1 MQTTPHHLFCFKNS
15 SSFKK
20 LFTRCSQIS
29 LILFGVSNTGY
40 ANDSSSALT
49 TQNTT
54 STTNT
59 TAANQAAPT
68 SSPPAKKTDVSTEQ
82 HPEYD
87 GMLLGSMFGLR
98 PLMDQYG
105 LTLNAVDINDLFG
118 NTSGGYKQGPAY
130 WGVTT
135 LTLNWDPEKV
145 LGIKNGLF
153 NISALQIRG
162 RSLTVDNLG
171 DLNSVDNMDT
181 NRSTRLWELWYQQG
195 FFDNKLNVRIGKI
208 ALDSEFS
215 VSDYG
220 LLFMN
225 SSFGWSLINT
235 DDTYNTGVEYPFAA
249 PGIRFNFS
257 PNENWTDILAV
268 TNDNPSNVAFCNQSG
283 AFACD
288 SSPPKHLSGTHFNFT
303 TGVFVINEI
312 QYHLNPTSDDSK
324 SDNAKQGYPGNYKLG
339 TYFDS
344 AKFPDQR
351 YNAEGQLLAN
361 PDNAQ
366 TMGNHRHTWSVY
378 GIADQMIW
386 RSTKEKSHSVGV
398 FGTIQTSPGDRTSI
412 TLAGNAGIVYKGLF
426 NNENDSVGFAWG
438 FGTFGNRARQ
448 YDRDYRY
455 YVDSSHRVRKTENRI
470 ELVSHFDVTPWMQLT
485 PDFQYI
491 FNPGGGIN
499 LEDGFYKRVQNEA
512 VFALRSSVTF

>member
-15 SSFKK
+15 ASFKK

-40 ANDSSSALT
+40 ARDSALIS
-49 TQNTT
+49 QDAAPV
-54 STTNT
+54 SNT
-59 TAANQAAPT
+59 TAGNPAQPT
-68 SSPPAKKTDVSTEQ
+68 SPPAKKLDADTGQ
-82 HPEYD
+82 HPED
-87 GMLLGSMFGLR
+87 DSMLFGPIFGLR
-98 PLMDQYG
+98 PWMAQYG
-105 LTLNAVDINDLFG
+105 VTFTAVDINDLFG

-162 RSLTVDNLG
+162 RSLTADNLG
-171 DLNSVDNMDT
+171 DLNSVDNMDAD
-181 NRSTRLWELWYQQG
+181 RSTRLWELWYQQG
-195 FFDNKLNVRIGKI
+195 FFDDKLSIKFGKI
-208 ALDSEFS
+208 ALDPEFS

-220 LLFMN
+220 LLFLN

-235 DDTYNTGVEYPFAA
+235 VDTYNTGVEYPFSA
-249 PGIRFNFS
+249 PGIRFKFS
-257 PNENWTDILAV
+257 PNENWTNLLAI
-268 TNDNPSNVAFCNQSG
+268 TDDNPSNVAFCNPSG
-283 AFACD
+283 AFTCD
-288 SSPPKHLSGTHFNFT
+288 ASPKHVSGTHFNFT
-303 TGVFVINEI
+303 TGVFVINEL
-312 QYHLNPTSDDSK
+312 QYHLNPAPEDSK
-324 SDNAKQGYPGNYKLG
+324 EDNANLGYPGTYKLG
-339 TYFDS
+339 AYFDS

-351 YNAEGQLLAN
+351 YNADGQLLGN
-361 PDNAQ
+361 PDNPQ

-378 GIADQMIW
+378 GIVDQMIW
-386 RSTKEKSHSVGV
+386 RSKQEKSHSVGM
-398 FGTIQTSPGDRTSI
+398 FGTLQTSPGDRTSI

-426 NNENDSVGFAWG
+426 NNENDSIGFAWG

-455 YVDSSHRVRKTENRI
+455 YADPNWRVRNTEHRI
-470 ELVSHFDVTPWMQLT
+470 ELVSQFEVTPWMQLT

-491 FNPGGGIN
+491 FNPGGGLN
-499 LEDGFYKRVQNEA
+499 LEEGSYKRVQNEA
-512 VFALRSSVTF
+512 VFALRSTVNF

>member
-268 TNDNPSNVAFCNQSG
+268 TNDNPSNVAFCNPSG